1 MFLFWK
7 AQIMDVVCFGSE
19 KGEKLMSNNCFKIV
33 PRNLDMAK
41 ATLFT
46 SSFYLNNTQ
55 FDISDKIR
63 DNCLYM
69 FYFLKKRLEEN
80 GIDLSTQDIN
90 PPSESQ
96 FIIYNEM
103 PRIKDIFSDK
113 NNYLLIFESEVV
125 RPDNWSVENHKY
137 FKKIFTWNDEFVD
150 NKKYFKIN
158 FAHKIPVDLDFDL
171 NKKTKLCA
179 MIAGHKFKSHP
190 LELYTERVKAIRWF
204 EQNHPEDF
212 DLYGIG
218 WDKHYFK
225 GVLSMLNINRFE
237 VLTKLLK
244 PKYPS
249 YKGAV
254 KSKNEVLQKYKFAI
268 CYENARDIPGYITE
282 KIFDCFFA
290 GCVPVYRGAPNATDY
305 IPADAFIDRR
315 KFQTYDELYKYLK
328 NMPDEKYLDY
338 LDAIKNFIK
347 SNKIYPFSAECFAE
361 TIVREI
367 LKLKDIEKIRS

>member
-7 AQIMDVVCFGSE
+7 GQIMDVVCFSLE
-19 KGEKLMSNNCFKIV
+19 KGEKLMSNNCFEIV
-33 PRNLDMAK
+33 PRNLDMIK

-46 SSFYLNNTQ
+46 GSFYLNNRQ

-69 FYFLKKRLEEN
+69 FYLLKKKFKEYN
-80 GIDLSTQDIN
+80 IDLSTQDIN
-90 PPSESQ
+90 RPSESQ

-103 PRIKDIFSDK
+103 PKIKDIMPNMD
-113 NNYLLIFESEVV
+113 NYLLILESKIIK
-125 RPDNWSVENHKY
+125 PDNWNVKNHQY
-137 FKKIFTWNDEFVD
+137 FKKIFTWDDDFVD
-150 NKKYFKIN
+150 SKRYFKIN
-158 FAHKIPVDLDFDL
+158 HSSKIPTDLDFDV

-179 MIAGHKFKSHP
+179 AIIAHKFKSHP
-190 LELYTERVKAIRWF
+190 LELYTERMKAIRWL

-218 WDKHYFK
+218 WDRYYFK
-225 GVLSMLNINRFE
+225 AALSKLNRFE

-249 YKGAV
+249 YRGTV
-254 KSKNEVLQKYKFAI
+254 KSKREVLQKYKFSI

-290 GCVPVYRGAPNATDY
+290 GCVPVYWGAPNVTDH
-305 IPADAFIDRR
+305 IPADTFIDRR
-315 KFQTYDELYKYLK
+315 NFKTYDELYSYLK
-328 NMPDEKYLDY
+328 NMPHREYVDY

-347 SNKIYPFSAECFAE
+347 SDKIYPFSAECFAK
-361 TIVREI
+361 TITNEI
-367 LKLKDIEKIRS
+367 LRTK